1 MKKNVSFIAFT
12 LFFINLKAETQAPPD
27 FIGMCHQYKQTT
39 KTGADTTLEA
49 YVGVYKLDEN
59 VLSETYTITLDNGKL
74 YGQAVGYDR
83 TELTKQAD
91 AHAFKSGYGSDV
103 IFIQEEADKPFKIKL
118 VVQGNTV
125 MGVKQ

>member
-1 MKKNVSFIAFT
+1 MKKIL
-12 LFFINLKAETQAPPD
+12 LFSLFALGFMTAQAST
-27 FIGMCHQYKQTT
+27 KQD
-39 KTGADTTLEA
+39 KLPLFSCASDTTFSI

-59 VLSETYTITLDNGKL
+59 GMIETYTVTFEGNKL
-74 YGQAVGYDR
+74 YGQANGYDR

-103 IFIQEEADKPFKIKL
+103 VFSQETADKPFNKVKL

-125 MGVKQ
+125 MGTRQ